1 MNTDNNCVNRC
12 HGYTKNNKKC
22 RAKTSN
28 NKLFCCTAHEP
39 INNDII
45 LDGCFIC
52 SENIE
57 TTNEIIYFN
66 CKHAFHKPCYMDWI
80 MFSTYETPI
89 CMICRNEVKVN
100 YSVLLSDNDK
110 DSDKYK
116 CKYKYTDNSKII
128 EINKILYENIP
139 NT

>member
-1 MNTDNNCVNRC
+1 MINHDTCIFEKNIVNRC
-12 HGYTKNNKKC
+12 HGYTKNNRKC
-22 RAKTSN
+22 RAKTPD

-45 LDGCFIC
+45 LDGCFLC

-57 TTNEIIYFN
+57 TTNEIIYFR
-66 CKHAFHKPCYMDWI
+66 CKHAFHKPCYMEWSGY
-80 MFSTYETPI
+80 STYDTPI
-89 CMICRNEVKVN
+89 CIICRNEVKIN
-100 YSVLLSDNDK
+100 YNISSIYK
-110 DSDKYK
+110 D
-116 CKYKYTDNSKII
+116 KYKYTNNSKII